1 MAAGFCLLAAA
12 AQGKTPGWMKPDFV
26 VSSVVLDPA
35 APSAGSEFTAT
46 VMIVN
51 QGDIPGDAGVVR
63 LWASKSKTAKTG
75 EAGDADQVLGL
86 LEVGETRVLTFSLTA
101 PDESGTFH
109 ARAFVDADG
118 ATKEKSDGNNQL
130 TAVYTID
137 APPTWMKP
145 DFVVESLELIPAAP
159 PAGETFFAT
168 ASIVNQGDIPGD
180 AGVVRLWASKSKTAK
195 TGEAGDADQ
204 VLGLLEVGET
214 RVLTFSLTAPDES
227 GTFHARAFVDADGAT
242 KEKSDGNNQLTA
254 VYTIDAPPTWMKPDF
269 VVESLELIPEAPP
282 AGGTFFA
289 TVTLLNQ
296 GDMSG
301 DAGVVRMWASKPG
314 NAQPGEAGDAEQT
327 AGILAA
333 GETRT
338 LTFSL
343 TASTKPGTH
352 HVRAFVDADDA
363 AEEKSDGNNQR
374 TVTYT
379 VDPAGPLAAEIELLN
394 LDQVYDGGPRAV
406 TAVTVPE
413 GLAVTVSYDGSA
425 DAPVQAGTYDVAAT
439 VTEPG
444 WFGAATGSLTVA
456 RAGQAIEFAALND
469 CLVPDVVDLSA
480 TASSGLPV
488 AFSVAAGP
496 AILDGN
502 VLTFTGAGDV
512 TVTAS
517 QAGDANWQAAEDAV
531 RTFTVTK
538 APAAVTLS
546 GLAQVYDGAAHAVT
560 AETEPAGLTVA
571 VTYNGSAE
579 APVNAGVYAV
589 TATVDDDRYEGSA
602 TDSLQVAR
610 APAQIE
616 LKNLTQVYD
625 GGPKA
630 VEVETNPDE
639 LPVVV
644 TYLPGGGGFMR
655 FSTGSTEPPVQAG
668 TYVVEAFTG
677 DENYEGYAGGTMEI
691 LPAPQTIDFPEIGDR
706 EIGDIVELAAT
717 ASSGLPVEFSV
728 AAGPAVLDDRTL
740 SFTGA
745 GEVSVMA
752 SQPGD
757 SNWEPA
763 PDVVRTFTV
772 TDPTPVLL
780 RTEGPVR
787 VREGGEGRFFLRL
800 DREPEAPVVVQVQR
814 QEGDG
819 TLDVQA
825 GATRVFRA
833 SNWNVWQAVVLGASE
848 DDNAESEQAV
858 FRLSATGL
866 PDQFI
871 EAVTL
876 DDDGPENLAL
886 GAAVFEPEGVRN
898 ADQMLD
904 GVHTAST
911 NYGYTVWTEEPPGAM
926 VVDLRDVMTV
936 SRLRLLN
943 WTWVYRTQRYTVE
956 SSVDGEEWTLLVDAG
971 GEDRH
976 GWDDWPVNEVEMR
989 YLRLTG
995 VTNSAGDTVVF
1006 SELEVLGERPPLPPL
1021 AISKSE
1027 VFVREGGQ
1035 GRFFLRLN
1043 EEPAQNVV
1051 LQISPVEG
1059 EGIHVQAGA
1068 VRVFRPTSWNVWQ
1081 AVVLAADPDANF
1093 AGETVRF
1100 RISGAGF
1107 EDMFVDATVL
1117 DGDIGENLALH
1128 GSMAGTSAN
1137 MLDNV
1142 IDGVHAD
1149 GANYGYTAWS
1159 ETPPGT
1165 MTLDLHSVA
1174 TINRMRL
1181 LNWDWVYREHTYRID
1196 SSVDGVNWIP
1206 LVDAGAELRHG
1217 WDEWEVED
1225 RLVRYLRFTGLSN
1238 TANGY
1243 VCIAEWEVFG
1253 TRPPLQDL
1261 EISKSSV
1268 PVREG
1273 GQGRFF
1279 VRLTNAPTAA
1289 VLVRVDR
1296 VDGDESLRVQSGA
1309 VRAFTPQNWDVWQ
1322 SVTLAA
1328 GLDDNAESETA
1339 TFRVS
1344 APGAADAF
1352 VTATTLDG
1360 DIGENLALAANGTL
1374 IWGYR
1379 AGVQD
1384 RLIDGVH
1391 DLSSNYGHVM
1401 WDVDPVGTTTLDL
1414 VEPATVSRLRLLNW
1428 DWTHQV
1434 QSYFIE
1440 SSLDGENWELLVD
1453 TRGAPRHGWDDW
1465 ALDGREV
1472 RYLRLTGAWSS
1483 AGVSVVIAELELYGE
1498 RAGAKAMPSTV
1509 KLARDPVSAPVAA
1522 ADEWD
1527 SQPISVLTSEGP
1539 EDDRGWNALDAD
1551 PETVWAGQKAGG
1563 GYLVVEYAP
1572 TLVLKS
1578 LAIDVDEASL
1588 ADAQIF
1594 TSLDAQEWTPLPED
1608 LEANP
1613 VELNFLWVVFPDDGT
1628 EAVPRVLEIWT
1639 NLAE

>member
-1 MAAGFCLLAAA
+1 MTNSRAYRILAMAAGFCLLAAA

-35 APSAGSEFTAT
+35 APSAGSDFTAT
-46 VMIVN
+46 VTIVN

-63 LWASKSKTAKTG
+63 LWASKSKTAKAG

-86 LEVGETRVLTFSLTA
+86 LEVGETRVLTFTLTA
-101 PDESGTFH
+101 PDESGTYH

-118 ATKEKSDGNNQL
+118 AIKEKSDGNNQL

-159 PAGETFFAT
+159 PAGGTFFAT

-180 AGVVRLWASKSKTAK
+180 AGVVR
-195 TGEAGDADQ
+195 
-204 VLGLLEVGET
+204 
-214 RVLTFSLTAPDES
+214 
-227 GTFHARAFVDADGAT
+227 
-242 KEKSDGNNQLTA
+242 
-254 VYTIDAPPTWMKPDF
+254 
-269 VVESLELIPEAPP
+269 
-282 AGGTFFA
+282 
-289 TVTLLNQ
+289 
-296 GDMSG
+296 
-301 DAGVVRMWASKPG
+301 MWASKPG
-314 NAQPGEAGDAEQT
+314 NAKPGEAGDAEQA
-327 AGILAA
+327 AGILAV
-333 GETRT
+333 GESRA

-343 TASTKPGTH
+343 TAETKTGTH

-379 VDPAGPLAAEIELLN
+379 VDPTGPLAAEIELLN

-406 TAVTVPE
+406 TALTVPE

-444 WFGAATGSLTVA
+444 WFGAATGLLTVA
-456 RAGQAIEFAALND
+456 RAGQTIEFAALND
-469 CLVPDVVDLSA
+469 CLVPDVVELSA

-488 AFSVAAGP
+488 AFFVAAGP

-517 QAGDANWQAAEDAV
+517 QAGDANWRAAEDAV

-616 LKNLTQVYD
+616 LENLTQVYD

-644 TYLPGGGGFMR
+644 TYLPGGGYFR
-655 FSTGSTEPPVQAG
+655 FSSSTEPPVQAG

-706 EIGDIVELAAT
+706 EIGDIIELAAT

-780 RTEGPVR
+780 MTEGPVR

-858 FRLSATGL
+858 FRLSATAL

-886 GAAVFEPEGVRN
+886 GAAVFETEGVRN

-904 GVHTAST
+904 GVHTAGT
-911 NYGYTVWTEEPPGAM
+911 NYGYTVWTEEPPASM

-936 SRLRLLN
+936 SRVRLLN

-956 SSVDGEEWTLLVDAG
+956 SSVDGEEWSLLVDAG
-971 GEDRH
+971 SEDRH
-976 GWDDWPVNEVEMR
+976 GWDDWPVDEVEMR

-1021 AISKSE
+1021 AISKRE

-1059 EGIHVQAGA
+1059 EGIHVQAGE

-1081 AVVLAADPDANF
+1081 AVVLAADPDANS

-1107 EDMFVDATVL
+1107 EDTYVEATVL

-1137 MLDNV
+1137 KLDNV
-1142 IDGVHAD
+1142 IDGIHAD

-1174 TINRMRL
+1174 TINRLRL

-1196 SSVDGVNWIP
+1196 SSVDGVTWVP

-1243 VCIAEWEVFG
+1243 VCIAEWEVYG

-1261 EISKSSV
+1261 EISKLSV

-1279 VRLTNAPTAA
+1279 VRLTNEPTAT

-1309 VRAFTPQNWDVWQ
+1309 VRAFTPQNWNVWQ

-1352 VTATTLDG
+1352 VTAETLDG

-1379 AGVQD
+1379 AGVQE

-1414 VEPATVSRLRLLNW
+1414 VVPATVSRLRLLNW

-1453 TRGAPRHGWDDW
+1453 SRGDPRQGWDDW

-1472 RYLRLTGAWSS
+1472 RYLRLTGAWNSN
-1483 AGVSVVIAELELYGE
+1483 GPCVVIPELEVYGE
-1498 RAGAKAMPSTV
+1498 RVGAKAVPAAV
-1509 KLARDPVSAPVAA
+1509 KLARAPASAPVAV
-1522 ADEWD
+1522 DGEWD

-1539 EDDRGWNALDAD
+1539 EDDSGWNALDAD

-1608 LEANP
+1608 LEQNP

-1628 EAVPRVLEIWT
+1628 DAVPRVLEIWT